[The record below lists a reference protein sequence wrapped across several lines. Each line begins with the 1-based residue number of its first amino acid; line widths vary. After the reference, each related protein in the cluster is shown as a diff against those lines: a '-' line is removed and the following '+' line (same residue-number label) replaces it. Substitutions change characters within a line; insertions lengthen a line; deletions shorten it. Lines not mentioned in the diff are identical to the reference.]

1 VGEQPEEEEGE
12 GEGNGEDECEAV
24 GRAVM
29 WQVGSRRGSLWVVYE
44 SGDVLYCEVS
54 EVLC

>member
-1 VGEQPEEEEGE
+1 MGEQPEEEEGE